1 MLIQLKI
8 NDLPSLVEVAD
19 AALVSDGNSPA
30 GDDTDSDAAESESE
44 LDESSAGESE
54 PETE

>member
-8 NDLPSLVEVAD
+8 NDLPSLVEDAD
-19 AALVSDGNSPA
+19 AALISDDNSPA
-30 GDDTDSDAAESESE
+30 GDDTDSDATESES
-44 LDESSAGESE
+44 DEPSVGESE